1 MVPLYTVSFP
11 DVLFGSIAGVHSYMS
26 VGIRASDALMFL
38 DVSFAMTSRGFE
50 AVMTCVEEAMP
61 HVARRDFE
69 DAWATVMH
77 VFACASQWVAA
88 GDGQPWAQAVLCRL
102 SSLLHFGIWGA
113 IALDLEPHPTRPGH
127 CLVPARYKK
136 VSHGWQV
143 YGGDQH
149 LCGQALQA
157 RKLLAVLV
165 WRLSKRPDARQAMLW
180 CLLTMDILTKMR
192 AHVAAQLRA
201 MQGQGDA
208 DRGAKG

>member
-1 MVPLYTVSFP
+1 
-11 DVLFGSIAGVHSYMS
+11 
-26 VGIRASDALMFL
+26 MFL

-50 AVMTCVEEAMP
+50 AVMTCMEEAMP

-157 RKLLAVLV
+157 RKLLAVLSD
-165 WRLSKRPDARQAMLW
+165 RMPGKRCYGVYIDYGYLNKNACPRGCAATSNAR
-180 CLLTMDILTKMR
+180 TR
-192 AHVAAQLRA
+192 R
-201 MQGQGDA
+201 
-208 DRGAKG
+208 R

>member
-1 MVPLYTVSFP
+1 MH
-11 DVLFGSIAGVHSYMS
+11 GRSY
-26 VGIRASDALMFL
+26 A
-38 DVSFAMTSRGFE
+38 T
-50 AVMTCVEEAMP
+50 

-157 RKLLAVLV
+157 RKLLAVLSD
-165 WRLSKRPDARQAMLW
+165 RMPGKRCYGVYIDYGYLNKNACPRGCAATSNAR
-180 CLLTMDILTKMR
+180 TR
-192 AHVAAQLRA
+192 R
-201 MQGQGDA
+201 
-208 DRGAKG
+208 R